1 MEGQEASR
9 ERRNHGFGLPL
20 NSSLPHSVSPLA
32 LYVLPLYYINMHTKF
47 RTIRIFLSALLFLA
61 VFSFGASAAELAED
75 DMARLTD
82 EERFGVEDAWIRVMP
97 DGAVLAEWTPS
108 PGCSD
113 YYVTVFRNGKKA
125 AEHVPVRGASASD
138 ITEIVAE
145 KGEGTYSFSVFSV
158 RGGPKMKTV
167 SESATI
173 TDSEKDKAKEVVEA
187 REDAWVREHGGQ
199 IRHLT
204 VKAVERK
211 IKDSRVRKLEFPEGK
226 YYRVTGVSFDVD
238 PDVWL
243 PGKLIRATVTICP
256 KEGYHFTPE
265 MKLDGSANLRSFSAE
280 GEGEERTIRADYVAN
295 MQLDK
300 PRALFVTEDGLLVW
314 EEVPFASGYTVII
327 SRMGAAEKTFRTEK
341 AYADISDVREDLDL
355 TDMTII
361 ATGDGTFF
369 RNSEKCEIKDME
381 KFLGDVWLEGT
392 VSERN
397 GNWYFTYDDGSV
409 AEGWIQLRNNWF
421 YFGKNGR
428 MYRNCL
434 LCEEDGSIYRFNEYG
449 RMLQSELY
457 WDGNVLTYF
466 GADGR
471 MVKNAVTPEGY
482 QVDADGRVV
491 IAQKYID
498 ALENW

>member
-1 MEGQEASR
+1 
-9 ERRNHGFGLPL
+9 
-20 NSSLPHSVSPLA
+20 
-32 LYVLPLYYINMHTKF
+32 
-47 RTIRIFLSALLFLA
+47 
-61 VFSFGASAAELAED
+61 
-75 DMARLTD
+75 MAN
-82 EERFGVEDAWIRVMP
+82 A
-97 DGAVLAEWTPS
+97 
-108 PGCSD
+108 
-113 YYVTVFRNGKKA
+113 
-125 AEHVPVRGASASD
+125 
-138 ITEIVAE
+138 
-145 KGEGTYSFSVFSV
+145 
-158 RGGPKMKTV
+158 
-167 SESATI
+167 
-173 TDSEKDKAKEVVEA
+173 
-187 REDAWVREHGGQ
+187 
-199 IRHLT
+199 
-204 VKAVERK
+204 
-211 IKDSRVRKLEFPEGK
+211 
-226 YYRVTGVSFDVD
+226 
-238 PDVWL
+238 
-243 PGKLIRATVTICP
+243 
-256 KEGYHFTPE
+256 
-265 MKLDGSANLRSFSAE
+265 
-280 GEGEERTIRADYVAN
+280 
-295 MQLDK
+295 QLDK

-314 EEVPFASGYTVII
+314 EEVLFASGYTVTI

-381 KFLGDVWLEGT
+381 QFLVDVWLEGT

-397 GNWYFTYDDGSV
+397 GNWYFTYDDGSF

-457 WDGNVLTYF
+457 WDGNELTYF